1 MDKEWLY
8 GHEPANIY
16 ASIVEGRPKG
26 MPAFGGRIPDEQVW
40 QIVAYVRSMS
50 GQLRKDV
57 APSRSDSLAGAPPEN
72 ERDNEKP
79 VPAKPASAAN

>member
-1 MDKEWLY
+1 
-8 GHEPANIY
+8 
-16 ASIVEGRPKG
+16 
-26 MPAFGGRIPDEQVW
+26 VW

-72 ERDNEKP
+72 ERDQEKP
-79 VPAKPASAAN
+79 VPAQPASAAN